1 MGSDFK
7 LFHQKCQLTS
17 ICGGRL
23 FPMRGALEGNTLN
36 GLEFKFTAI
45 LQPFHSQSYNLELCV
60 TIEIEAG
67 L

>member
-23 FPMRGALEGNTLN
+23 FPMQGALEGNTLTGWN
-36 GLEFKFTAI
+36 LSSLRYSSTLSLPE
-45 LQPFHSQSYNLELCV
+45 LQSRDRCDH
-60 TIEIEAG
+60 
-67 L
+67 

>member
-23 FPMRGALEGNTLN
+23 FPMRGALEGNTLT
-36 GLEFKFTAI
+36 G
-45 LQPFHSQSYNLELCV
+45 
-60 TIEIEAG
+60 
-67 L
+67 